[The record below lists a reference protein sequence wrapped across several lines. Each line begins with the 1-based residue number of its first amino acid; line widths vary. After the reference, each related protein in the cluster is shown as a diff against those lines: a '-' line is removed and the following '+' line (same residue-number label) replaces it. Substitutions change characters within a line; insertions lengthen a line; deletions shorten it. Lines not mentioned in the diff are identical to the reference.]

1 MLLGALGASSLGTLS
16 LVYYLLIDKV
26 TIRAG
31 EGKIKAGKNAASSFN
46 KFWNTKVSSKWT

>member
-31 EGKIKAGKNAASSFN
+31 EGKIKAGKNAASSFK